1 MVIVMDCLFCKIIS
15 GEVPSSKVYE
25 DESVYAFLDI
35 APSSTGH
42 TLIMPKKHIE
52 NFNEMSPEDAA
63 SFFKSVNKIAKGVE
77 KGASADGSN
86 IGLNNGK
93 VAGQEVPH
101 VHIHLIPRYEGDG
114 GGGMKS
120 IVHTNPETDNLDE
133 IAARIK
139 DAI

>member
-1 MVIVMDCLFCKIIS
+1 MECLFCKIIS

-25 DESVYAFLDI
+25 DELVYAFLDI
-35 APSSTGH
+35 APSSSGH

-52 NFNEMSPEDAA
+52 RFNDMSPDDVA
-63 SFFKSVNKIAKGVE
+63 SLFKAVNKIAKAVE
-77 KGASADGSN
+77 KGVSADGSN

-120 IVHTNPETDNLDE
+120 IVNTNPDSDNLDE

-139 DAI
+139 EAF

>member
-1 MVIVMDCLFCKIIS
+1 MDCLFCKIIS
-15 GEVPSSKVYE
+15 GEIPSSKVYE

-35 APSSTGH
+35 APSSIGH

-77 KGASADGSN
+77 KGVSADGSN
-86 IGLNNGK
+86 IGLNNGT

-101 VHIHLIPRYEGDG
+101 VHIHLIPRYESDG

-139 DAI
+139 DAF